1 MRSKITKT
9 VLSSLAFLLVFALG
23 LLFAVPATLS
33 AVKDMTA
40 AQYVGFN
47 GNALT
52 FSAENAA
59 NGYRAAFNA
68 LSADPNFEALVLDIG
83 FSDAQIFDCGGEQPE
98 IRYPEDGWTGIF
110 VDNAQKSESYH
121 RGEVFCTAIQES
133 GYAVLTEGRWIDP
146 DAAREDGTL
155 ELMVGADSALSVG
168 STVFVAPGFSDE
180 EGHRVLLPA
189 VVVGKVRAERLVP
202 HAGKQD
208 VISAYSSAPLEDY
221 FLLQNPLPTYMPA
234 NFSGQPSDNL
244 YSKEGVTFRIAA
256 TDGEEISDEV
266 LTKALSSSGAALYIN
281 AGYNATMQNLAEAS
295 ATRTI
300 LPLAAMI
307 YLLEIIF
314 AVYFVSSLVRIWKR
328 KA

>member
-9 VLSSLAFLLVFALG
+9 VLSSLAFLLVLALG

-68 LSADPNFEALVLDIG
+68 LSADPNFEALVLDSG

-146 DAAREDGTL
+146 AAVREDGAL

-168 STVFVAPGFSDE
+168 SKAFVAPGFSGE
-180 EGHRVLLPA
+180 EGRRVLLPA

-256 TDGEEISDEV
+256 ASGEEISDEV

-281 AGYNATMQNLAEAS
+281 AGYNASMQNLAEAS

-314 AVYFVSSLVRIWKR
+314 AVYFISSLVRIWKR

>member
-1 MRSKITKT
+1 MNKKIKT
-9 VLSSLAFLLVFALG
+9 VLSGLAFLLVFALG
-23 LLFAVPATLS
+23 LLFAVPATL
-33 AVKDMTA
+33 AAIKDLTA
-40 AQYVGFN
+40 AQYIGFN
-47 GNALT
+47 GDALT

-59 NGYRAAFNA
+59 AGYRAAASA
-68 LSADPNFEALVLDIG
+68 LSADPNFEALVLDSG
-83 FSDAQIFDCGGEQPE
+83 FSDAQIFDCGEQPE
-98 IRYPEDGWTGIF
+98 IRYPEDGWTGIH
-110 VDNAQKSESYH
+110 VVNALKNDTYH

-146 DAAREDGTL
+146 DAAREDGAL
-155 ELMVGADSALSVG
+155 ELMVGADSPFSVG

-180 EGHRVLLPA
+180 EGHHVLLPA

-244 YSKEGVTFRIAA
+244 YSKEGVTFRIATA
-256 TDGEEISDEV
+256 GGEKISDEV
-266 LTKALSSSGAALYIN
+266 LTKAISDSGAALYIN
-281 AGYNATMQNLAEAS
+281 AGYNAAMQNLAEAS

>member
-1 MRSKITKT
+1 MKKRILKT
-9 VLSSLAFLLVFALG
+9 VVLTLAFLFVTAIG

-68 LSADPNFEALVLDIG
+68 LSADPNFEALVLDSG

-98 IRYPEDGWTGIF
+98 IRYAEDGWTGVF
-110 VDNAQKSESYH
+110 VANALKNDTYH

-146 DAAREDGTL
+146 NAAREDGAL
-155 ELMVGADSALSVG
+155 ELMVGADSPFSLDSK
-168 STVFVAPGFSDE
+168 VFVETGFSDE

-208 VISAYSSAPLEDY
+208 VLSAYSSAPLEDY
-221 FLLQNPLPTYMPA
+221 FLLQNPLPAYMPA

-256 TDGEEISDEV
+256 TGGEEISDEV
-266 LTKALSSSGAALYIN
+266 LAKALSSSGAALYIN

-314 AVYFVSSLVRIWKR
+314 AVYFISSLVRIWKR

>member
-1 MRSKITKT
+1 MKKRILKT
-9 VLSSLAFLLVFALG
+9 VVLTLAFLFVSATGF
-23 LLFAVPATLS
+23 LFAVPATL
-33 AVKDMTA
+33 AAIKDLTA
-40 AQYVGFN
+40 AQYIGFN
-47 GNALT
+47 GDALT

-59 NGYRAAFNA
+59 TGYQAAASA
-68 LSADPNFEALVLDIG
+68 LSADPNFEALVLDSG
-83 FSDAQIFDCGGEQPE
+83 FSDAQIFDCDGEQPE
-98 IRYPEDGWTGIF
+98 IRYAEDGWTGIF

-146 DAAREDGTL
+146 DAAREDGAL
-155 ELMVGADSALSVG
+155 ELMVGADSPFSVG
-168 STVFVAPGFSDE
+168 RTVFVAPGFSDE

-208 VISAYSSAPLEDY
+208 VLSAYSDAPLEDY
-221 FLLQNPLPTYMPA
+221 FLLQNPLPAYMPA

-244 YSKEGVTFRIAA
+244 YSKEGVTFRIATA
-256 TDGEEISDEV
+256 GGKKISDEV
-266 LTKALSSSGAALYIN
+266 LTKALSNSGAALYIN

-314 AVYFVSSLVRIWKR
+314 AVYFISSLVRIWKR

>member
-1 MRSKITKT
+1 MKKRILKT
-9 VLSSLAFLLVFALG
+9 VVLTLAFLFVSATG
-23 LLFAVPATLS
+23 LLFAVPATS
-33 AVKDMTA
+33 DAIKDLTA
-40 AQYVGFN
+40 AQYIGFN
-47 GNALT
+47 GDALT

-59 NGYRAAFNA
+59 AGYKAAASA
-68 LSADPNFEALVLDIG
+68 LSADPNFEALVLDSG

-146 DAAREDGTL
+146 DAAREDGAL
-155 ELMVGADSALSVG
+155 ELMVGADSPFSVG
-168 STVFVAPGFSDE
+168 RTVFVAPGFSDKD
-180 EGHRVLLPA
+180 GRRVLLPA

-208 VISAYSSAPLEDY
+208 VLSAYSDAPLEDY

-234 NFSGQPSDNL
+234 NFSGQPSDSL
-244 YSKEGVTFRIAA
+244 YSKEGVTFRIA
-256 TDGEEISDEV
+256 TTGGEKISDEV
-266 LTKALSSSGAALYIN
+266 LTKAISDSGAALYIN
-281 AGYNATMQNLAEAS
+281 AGYNAAMQNLAEAS

-300 LPLAAMI
+300 LPLVAMI

>member
-1 MRSKITKT
+1 MKKRILKT
-9 VLSSLAFLLVFALG
+9 VVLTLAFLFVTAIG

>member
-1 MRSKITKT
+1 MKKRILKT
-9 VLSSLAFLLVFALG
+9 VVLTLAFLFVSATGF
-23 LLFAVPATLS
+23 LFAVPATL
-33 AVKDMTA
+33 AAIKDLTA
-40 AQYVGFN
+40 AQYIGFN
-47 GNALT
+47 GDALT

-59 NGYRAAFNA
+59 TGYQAAASA
-68 LSADPNFEALVLDIG
+68 LSADPNFEALVLDSG

-133 GYAVLTEGRWIDP
+133 GYAVLTEGRWIDL
-146 DAAREDGTL
+146 DAAREDGAL
-155 ELMVGADSALSVG
+155 ELMVGADSPFSVG
-168 STVFVAPGFSDE
+168 RTVFVAPGFSDE

-208 VISAYSSAPLEDY
+208 VLSAYSDAPLEDY
-221 FLLQNPLPTYMPA
+221 FLLQNPLPAYMPA

-244 YSKEGVTFRIAA
+244 YSKEGVTFRIATA
-256 TDGEEISDEV
+256 GGEKISDEV
-266 LTKALSSSGAALYIN
+266 LTKALSNSGAALYIN

-314 AVYFVSSLVRIWKR
+314 AVFFISSLVRIWKR

>member
-9 VLSSLAFLLVFALG
+9 VLSSLAFLLILAFG
-23 LLFAVPATLS
+23 LLFAVPATL
-33 AVKDMTA
+33 AAIKDLTA
-40 AQYVGFN
+40 AQYIGFN
-47 GNALT
+47 GDALT

-59 NGYRAAFNA
+59 AGYRAAFNA
-68 LSADPNFEALVLDIG
+68 LSADPNFEALVLDSG
-83 FSDAQIFDCGGEQPE
+83 FSDAQIFDCGSEQPE

-110 VDNAQKSESYH
+110 VVNALKNDTYH

-146 DAAREDGTL
+146 DAAREDGAL
-155 ELMVGADSALSVG
+155 ELMVGADSPLSLD
-168 STVFVAPGFSDE
+168 SKVFIETGFSDE
-180 EGHRVLLPA
+180 GGHHVLVPA

-208 VISAYSSAPLEDY
+208 VLSAYSDAPLEDY
-221 FLLQNPLPTYMPA
+221 FLLQNPLPAYMPA

-244 YSKEGVTFRIAA
+244 YSKEGVTFRIATA
-256 TDGEEISDEV
+256 GGEEISDEV
-266 LTKALSSSGAALYIN
+266 LTKALSNSGAALYIN
-281 AGYNATMQNLAEAS
+281 AGYNATMQNLAETA

>member
-1 MRSKITKT
+1 MKKRILKT
-9 VLSSLAFLLVFALG
+9 VVLTLAFLFVSAIG
-23 LLFAVPATLS
+23 LLLAVPATLA

-40 AQYVGFN
+40 AQYIGFN
-47 GNALT
+47 GDALT

-59 NGYRAAFNA
+59 AGYQAAVSA
-68 LSADPNFEALVLDIG
+68 LSADPNFEALVLDSG

-98 IRYPEDGWTGIF
+98 IRYAEDGWTGIF
-110 VDNAQKSESYH
+110 VANALKNDTYH

-146 DAAREDGTL
+146 DAAREDGAL
-155 ELMVGADSALSVG
+155 ELMVGADSPFSVG
-168 STVFVAPGFSDE
+168 SNVFVAPGFSDE
-180 EGHRVLLPA
+180 EGRRVLLPA
-189 VVVGKVRAERLVP
+189 VVVGKVRAQRLVP

-208 VISAYSSAPLEDY
+208 ILSVYSDAPLEDY
-221 FLLQNPLPTYMPA
+221 LLLQNPLPAYMPA
-234 NFSGQPSDNL
+234 NFSGQPSDSL

-256 TDGEEISDEV
+256 AGGEEVSDEV

-281 AGYNATMQNLAEAS
+281 VGHNAAMQNLAEAS

-314 AVYFVSSLVRIWKR
+314 AVYFISSLVRIWKR

>member
-9 VLSSLAFLLVFALG
+9 VLSSLAFLLVLALG

-40 AQYVGFN
+40 AQYIGFN

-59 NGYRAAFNA
+59 NGYKTAFNA
-68 LSADPNFEALVLDIG
+68 LSADPNFEALVLDSG

-110 VDNAQKSESYH
+110 VDNAQKTESYH

-146 DAAREDGTL
+146 AAVREDGAL
-155 ELMVGADSALSVG
+155 ELMVGADSALSLG
-168 STVFVAPGFSDE
+168 SQVFVAPGFSDK

-221 FLLQNPLPTYMPA
+221 FLLQNPLPAYMPA

-256 TDGEEISDEV
+256 ADGGEISDEV
-266 LTKALSSSGAALYIN
+266 LTKALSSSGAALSIN
-281 AGYNATMQNLAEAS
+281 AGYNAAMQNLAEAS

-300 LPLAAMI
+300 LPLIGMI